1 MKHLLLR
8 GAALTMGAILLTSA
22 YYRIDSPSIMT
33 QAARHF
39 LASLTPEQQ
48 AKATFPFRS
57 EERLNWHFIPRERKG
72 LPLLDM
78 TPPQRDLAHA
88 LLAAGLSRYLV
99 RRLGE
104 TASAAMKR
112 PTRS

>member
-1 MKHLLLR
+1 
-8 GAALTMGAILLTSA
+8 
-22 YYRIDSPSIMT
+22 MT

-88 LLAAGLSRYLV
+88 LLAAGLSQRGYIKALTIMTLEYV
-99 RRLGE
+99 RRILE
-104 TASAAMKR
+104 KTDSIDRNHEKDYFSVFCD
-112 PTRS
+112 RSGTGSCAC